1 MSEKNHPAKSLP
13 KRLVAYIR
21 LSPEE
26 YSRVES
32 DAKASGESM
41 SEIMKRV
48 YFAKK
53 PVVLLMGK
61 DDQKSLIGALGRIG
75 NNINQVARV
84 LNSGFREGFS
94 DDLASVQRDFAALLT
109 FLTAR
114 FKMIES

>member
-1 MSEKNHPAKSLP
+1 MSSDKDSTKSIP
-13 KRLVAYIR
+13 KRLVAYVR

-26 YSRVES
+26 YSRLES
-32 DAKASGESM
+32 DARASGESIA
-41 SEIMKRV
+41 EIIKRV
-48 YFAKK
+48 YFSKK
-53 PVVLLMGK
+53 PVVLLMSK
-61 DDQKSLIGALGRIG
+61 DDQKSLMGALGRIG

-114 FKMIES
+114 FKMIDS

>member
-1 MSEKNHPAKSLP
+1 MNEEKNSPKAIP
-13 KRLVAYIR
+13 KRLVAYVR

-26 YSRVES
+26 YSRLES
-32 DAKASGESM
+32 DARASGESVA
-41 SEIMKRV
+41 EIMKRV
-48 YFAKK
+48 YFSKK

-61 DDQKSLIGALGRIG
+61 DDQKSLMGALGRIG

-94 DDLASVQRDFAALLT
+94 DDLTAVQRDFTALLT

-114 FKMIES
+114 FKMVDS